1 MVDKNHGFII
11 RCEILIASK
20 IQREGEKCPL
30 IVSQS
35 ILTRKEAGMDTG
47 QTKREEA
54 IQQLVEEQEQLLRGL
69 LSLIDTLVDRN
80 PTESKP
86 DVAQKHD
93 NVFDEIIYTLHQC
106 RGLITDATVKVQEG
120 IIRKVY

>member
-1 MVDKNHGFII
+1 
-11 RCEILIASK
+11 
-20 IQREGEKCPL
+20 
-30 IVSQS
+30 
-35 ILTRKEAGMDTG
+35 MDMG
-47 QTKREEA
+47 QAKRGEA

-93 NVFDEIIYTLHQC
+93 NVFDEIIDNREEYYLPV
-106 RGLITDATVKVQEG
+106 RVYGRMKIINIVK
-120 IIRKVY
+120 